1 MKVIKPYAKHKNE
14 QPPTTDTSEYL
25 TNLGIHY
32 INDFQ
37 LISVSTCK
45 VVKPSN
51 IPKSI
56 WVTTP

>member
-1 MKVIKPYAKHKNE
+1 MKVIKPYTKHKNE
-14 QPPTTDTSEYL
+14 QPPTANTSEYL

-51 IPKSI
+51 IPKS
-56 WVTTP
+56 V